1 VITSLRIPGVF
12 TLMLGHFT
20 VDSFVGVLPVLY
32 PLLIDRFDLNLGTVG
47 LVSLAYVGVS
57 SLSQP
62 FFGHLADRIGTRRA
76 GFALAWT
83 ALTFAAVGF
92 MPSFPLLV
100 LAAAIAGLG
109 SGAFHPFGA
118 LAVSRLLPQRARNTG
133 MSVYVTGGTLGV
145 ACGPLIGVAAF
156 AAFGPQGTA
165 LLLIPG
171 LALSA
176 LVTRNM
182 RAGAEVRARTMDPR
196 ARRSVPWIPLAV
208 TIAVAMSRSWTISTL
223 QAFIP
228 TWFHELGY
236 EPWFYGSLATTIVL
250 ASAVGTIGSG
260 SLADRYGRKAVVVGA
275 LVLSVPAV
283 WLFVSFPGPQ
293 AFVFGALVGLLAAST
308 GPLML
313 MIAQELMAARAGMAS
328 GLILGLG
335 FVGGAIGVPVT
346 GAIADQ
352 VGLSAAL
359 LLQVPIVAATI
370 LVALFLPSEHFLRAR
385 GVPTDRADELAAAA
399 Q

>member
-1 VITSLRIPGVF
+1 
-12 TLMLGHFT
+12 MLGHFT
-20 VDSFVGVLPVLY
+20 VDTFVGVLPVLY
-32 PLLIDRFDLNLGTVG
+32 PLLISRFELNLGTVG
-47 LVSLAYVGVS
+47 LVSLAYVGTS

-62 FFGHLADRIGTRRA
+62 FFGHLADRIGTRQA

-83 ALTFAAVGF
+83 AATFAAVGF

-118 LAVSRLLPQRARNTG
+118 LAVSRLLPRRARNTG

-145 ACGPLIGVAAF
+145 ALGPLIGIAAF
-156 AAFGPQGTA
+156 ALLGLQGTV

-176 LVTRNM
+176 LVTRNL
-182 RAGAEVRARTMDPR
+182 RAGSERSRHQTDRRTQRMI
-196 ARRSVPWIPLAV
+196 PWIPLAV

-228 TWFHELGY
+228 TWFHQLGY
-236 EPWFYGSLATTIVL
+236 EPWFYGPLATTIVL
-250 ASAVGTIGSG
+250 ASAVGTVGSG
-260 SLADRYGRKAVVVGA
+260 SLADRFGRKAIVLGS

-293 AFVFGALVGLLAAST
+293 AFVFGGLVGLLAAST
-308 GPLML
+308 NPLML

-335 FVGGAIGVPVT
+335 FVGGAIGVPVM

-352 VGLSAAL
+352 VGLGSAL
-359 LLQVPIVAATI
+359 LLQVPIVVATI
-370 LVALFLPSEHFLRAR
+370 FVAVLLPSERFLRAHSAGADR
-385 GVPTDRADELAAAA
+385 TDEIIAAAG